1 MSQLNS
7 ETSESRM
14 NAGAAFVTFVP
25 PIAITIL
32 MIAAAHIA
40 PWTPLRIAAGGMT
53 VVGLA
58 ILTLARLQLGN
69 SFSITPQAR
78 RLVTPRPVLPHQA
91 SCICIWMVCTV
102 RTGALSESARIS
114 AASYLDCACAGGP
127 GARRGASAR
136 ATLRRGIYRL
146 SGGNLAL
153 NETWFSDRTRFCSVG
168 SCLGQKN

>member
-58 ILTLARLQLGN
+58 MLTLARLELGN

-78 RLVTPRPVLPHQA
+78 RLVTHGLYSRIRHPVYVFG
-91 SCICIWMVCTV
+91 WF
-102 RTGALSESARIS
+102 ALSGLVL
-114 AASYLDCACAGGP
+114 YLNQP
-127 GARRGASAR
+127 VFLLLLILIVPVQVVRAR
-136 ATLRRGIYRL
+136 AEERVLEQRFGEEYTAYRA
-146 SGGNLAL
+146 G
-153 NETWFSDRTRFCSVG
+153 TWF
-168 SCLGQKN
+168 